1 MSPRKGDIPLSTLI
15 RQTHRW
21 LSILFTIGVV
31 VNLTVYSIVGK
42 AHPPPFWVNLL
53 ALVPVFLLLISGL
66 YLFGLPYIARS
77 SRPKKL
83 SPVAAAD

>member
-1 MSPRKGDIPLSTLI
+1 LSTLI

-42 AHPPPFWVNLL
+42 DHPPPFWVNLL
-53 ALVPVFLLLISGL
+53 ALVPVFLLLFSGL
-66 YLFGLPYIARS
+66 YLFVLPYLGR
-77 SRPKKL
+77 RRR
-83 SPVAAAD
+83 VAA